1 MSSNRRLRWKR
12 CVSLSGWWRS
22 EYRPLCPRKL
32 WRFLFPQL
40 QGAFLFSPSQ
50 IYLCSHFISHNAS
63 VSLSTSKRE
72 KRKSSCSLLL
82 LLKDSW
88 CEAKIKLSY
97 FKDGY
102 LLREDDLQGR
112 KHLLNATLLTADPSY
127 PPLNCMTYIKFSPS
141 FINCAARKNW
151 TCETGCHTAANG
163 HLGGK
168 INH

>member
-1 MSSNRRLRWKR
+1 M
-12 CVSLSGWWRS
+12 
-22 EYRPLCPRKL
+22 EI
-32 WRFLFPQL
+32 FDD
-40 QGAFLFSPSQ
+40 
-50 IYLCSHFISHNAS
+50 FISDKLHFWPKLSALHNS
-63 VSLSTSKRE
+63 ISFYQSDKHCIVTSDTFHTTKHTCPAFQSFFTE
-72 KRKSSCSLLL
+72 KRKYSCSL

-102 LLREDDLQGR
+102 LLREDDLQRR
-112 KHLLNATLLTADPSY
+112 KHLLNATLLTAGPSV